1 MPDNDFPMGMTEPYI
16 PEVLPV
22 LPLKDTVIY
31 PHIIVP
37 LLITR
42 EEYVKL
48 IDDALTADRLVAAMA
63 SKEEVETPEPS
74 QIYDIGTAAAIIRM
88 LKLPDGSMQLFVQG
102 VQRIRIVEY
111 VESQPYLKA
120 KVEKAQEIIE
130 ESVELEGIARNV
142 LTQFKK
148 MISLAPYLPNEIFI
162 AAMNI
167 AEPNNLADF
176 IASNINIDLEEKQ
189 ELLEALDVKDRLE
202 KLTVFL
208 NKEIE
213 ILEIGSKIQSEVQ
226 TEMSKSQREY
236 FLREQ
241 LKAIQ
246 KELGEVDERTLEIN
260 EFREKIEQSGMP
272 EGARKEAE
280 REMDRLAK
288 MPVAAAEYTV
298 ARTYLE
304 WLTSLPWN
312 LSTEDN
318 LDIKRARKVLDED
331 HYDLDKVKD
340 RIVEYLAVRKLKED
354 MKGPIFCFVGPPG
367 VGKTSLGQSIARALG
382 RKFVRIS
389 LGGMHDEAEI
399 RGHRRTYIGAL
410 PGRIVRGIQRA
421 GSNNPV
427 FMLDEV
433 DKIGAD
439 FRGDPASALLE
450 VLDPEQNHSFSD
462 HYLDVDFDLS
472 KVLFITTANTPIPI
486 HPALLDRMEV
496 LELPGYTEVEK
507 VHIALDH
514 LLPRQFEF
522 HGLKKSQIA
531 ISEGALSA
539 IIRSYTREAG
549 VRNLE
554 REIATV
560 CRKVA
565 KDIAS
570 GKRRSRK
577 ITEKDLH
584 ELLGPSRFRFEVL
597 EEADEVGV
605 ATGLAWTEAGGDV
618 LFVESQVM
626 PGDGDLI
633 LTGKLGDVMQES
645 AKAALTYCRSVAD
658 RYGVE
663 PDFFRNNDMHVHVPA
678 GAIPKDGPSA
688 GVTMATALM
697 SSITQRKVRKEVGMT
712 GEITLRGKVLPIGGL
727 KEKVLA
733 AHRAGVKKVIIPE
746 ENQKYLEEIPAFIRR
761 DLKFVPVKHIEEVF
775 KIALHPDGKASGTK
789 AAKTA
794 AAVAEKRPA
803 VKKASKTS
811 KPAAKK
817 APKPAAKKAS
827 KTSKPATKKASKTS
841 KPAAKKAPKP
851 AAKKASKT
859 SKPAAKKAS
868 KPAAKKAVARKGR
881 AAKKA

>member
-280 REMDRLAK
+280 REMDRLEK

-354 MKGPIFCFVGPPG
+354 MKGPILCFVGPPG

-410 PGRIVRGIQRA
+410 PGRIIRGIQRA

-554 REIATV
+554 REIAAV

-688 GVTMATALM
+688 GVTIATALM

-775 KIALHPDGKASGTK
+775 KIALHPDSKAAGTK

-794 AAVAEKRPA
+794 AAVAGKRPA
-803 VKKASKTS
+803 VKKASK
-811 KPAAKK
+811 PAKK
-817 APKPAAKKAS
+817 
-827 KTSKPATKKASKTS
+827 KTT
-841 KPAAKKAPKP
+841 KP

-859 SKPAAKKAS
+859 SKPAAKKTAAKKTS
-868 KPAAKKAVARKGR
+868 KPAAKR
-881 AAKKA
+881 A

>member
-1 MPDNDFPMGMTEPYI
+1 LPDNDFPMGMTEPYI

-88 LKLPDGSMQLFVQG
+88 LKLPDGSMQLFMQG

-472 KVLFITTANTPIPI
+472 KVMFITTANTPIPI

-554 REIATV
+554 REIAAV

-663 PDFFRNNDMHVHVPA
+663 SGFFKNNDMHVHVPA

-688 GVTMATALM
+688 GVTIATALM

>member
-1 MPDNDFPMGMTEPYI
+1 MGMTEPYI

-280 REMDRLAK
+280 REMDRLEK

-410 PGRIVRGIQRA
+410 PGRIIRGIQRA

-472 KVLFITTANTPIPI
+472 KVMFITTANTPIPI

-531 ISEGALSA
+531 ISQGALSA

-663 PDFFRNNDMHVHVPA
+663 LDFFRNNDMHVHVPA

-775 KIALHPDGKASGTK
+775 KIALYPDGKSAGAK
-789 AAKTA
+789 AEKPS
-794 AAVAEKRPA
+794 AAVAEKL
-803 VKKASKTS
+803 
-811 KPAAKK
+811 PAAKK
-817 APKPAAKKAS
+817 ASKPAKKKASKPAAKKAS
-827 KTSKPATKKASKTS
+827 KPAAKKASKPAAKKASKPATKKASRS
-841 KPAAKKAPKP
+841 SKP

-868 KPAAKKAVARKGR
+868 KTSKPATKKAR
-881 AAKKA
+881 AAKKV